1 MKEAASPETGA
12 HCWLKDLEENEQVR
26 GCYLVKEKRLG
37 TTRRGEPFLSL
48 ILADRSGEVEAKIW
62 DNAEEISNSFSEGNV
77 LQVEG
82 ATGSYRGKIQLTLT
96 SAARCGEEFDTSM
109 LVESSPFPAGEMLKT
124 LREILHTIKNRH
136 LRALA
141 DRFLADK
148 DFVTDLKR
156 APAAKNFHHG
166 YLGGLLEHTLGVCK
180 LARTVASMYPSLDE
194 DLLVFGAFVHD
205 IGKIRELKCSPV
217 IDYTDEGRLIGHL
230 VLGVR
235 MVEEK
240 IRTLKEFPSDL
251 EIKVMHLILSHHGE
265 YEFGSPKRPKFLEAF
280 ALHLLDDLDAKINGL
295 GRFIEQDRQKG
306 SWTEFNRLFTRFLL
320 KGEPEVEQPSGNAPP
335 EPSQGTLFL

>member
-1 MKEAASPETGA
+1 MKKAASSETGA
-12 HCWLKDLEENEQVR
+12 HCWLKDLVENEQVR
-26 GCYLVKEKRLG
+26 GCYLIKEKRLG
-37 TTRRGEPFLSL
+37 TTRRGEPFLNL
-48 ILADRSGEVEAKIW
+48 ILADRSGEIEAKVW
-62 DNAEEISNSFSEGNV
+62 DNAEKISNTFSEGDV
-77 LQVEG
+77 VKVEG
-82 ATGSYRGKIQLTLT
+82 STGSYRGKIQLTLA
-96 SAARCGEEFDTSM
+96 SASTCEEDFDIS
-109 LVESSPFPAGEMLKT
+109 LLLESSRLPAGEMFKS
-124 LREILHTIKNRH
+124 LREILHTIKNPH

-148 DFVTDLKR
+148 NFVNELKR

-166 YLGGLLEHTLGVCK
+166 YVGGLLEHTLGVCK
-180 LARTVASMYPSLDE
+180 LAKTVAPMYPSLDE

-205 IGKIRELKCSPV
+205 IGKIHELRCRPV

-230 VLGVR
+230 VLGTR
-235 MVEEK
+235 MLEEK
-240 IRTLKEFPSDL
+240 IRSLKKFPADL
-251 EIKVMHLILSHHGE
+251 EIKIMHLVLSHHGE

-306 SWTEFNRLFTRFLL
+306 SWTEFNRLFTRYLL
-320 KGEPEVEQPSGNAPP
+320 KGEPEVEQPSDNAPP